1 MNWRDLLGY
10 EGAQLKALTEA
21 QLNELFAASLSI
33 TRPDRAPRMDTKKP
47 NASAAAKAKTAKA
60 NDTLSLLGFDIE
72 L

>member
-10 EGAQLKALTEA
+10 NGAELKALTDA
-21 QLNELFAASLSI
+21 QLQELFAASLNI

-47 NASAAAKAKTAKA
+47 NPSAAAKAKTARA
-60 NDTLSLLGFDIE
+60 NDLLGQLGFDIE

>member
-10 EGAQLKALTEA
+10 DGAALKAMTDAQLL
-21 QLNELFAASLSI
+21 ELFGPSLSI

-47 NASAAAKAKTAKA
+47 NQSAIAKAKTAKA
-60 NDTLSLLGFDIE
+60 NDLLGQLGFDIE